1 MSEKIPDDLQYTRSH
16 EWVRSLPNGE
26 VEVGITDHA
35 QRALGDL
42 VFVEVPQVG
51 AQVSA
56 GVACAVVESVK
67 AASDVYSPVTGR
79 VIARNERLTETP
91 ELLNSDPYGAGWM
104 MRVQIDASAATSV
117 AASAATSAATSGAA
131 SAAVGAGAGAMLGAR
146 EYAQSLKEAE

>member
-1 MSEKIPDDLQYTRSH
+1 VSEKIPDDLQYTRSH

-35 QRALGDL
+35 QESLGDL
-42 VFVEVPQVG
+42 VFVEVPQLD

-79 VIARNERLTETP
+79 VTARNERLAETP
-91 ELLNSDPYGAGWM
+91 ELLNSDPYGAGWL
-104 MRVQIDASAATSV
+104 MRVRVDTSA
-117 AASAATSAATSGAA
+117 AASAAAA
-131 SAAVGAGAGAMLGAR
+131 AGTRAMLGAG
-146 EYAQSLKEAE
+146 EYAEFLKETE